1 MPRDDLHLKESW
13 MRLEPKPTSSRRLRG
28 LAAKAVNDGA
38 ARERHPDAVNR
49 RERAR
54 SPLPAVVSH
63 ARWRDRMVERQ
74 ISAEA
79 RMSEE
84 QAARATRGDGAR
96 RLRRLNTKPAAEKHD
111 PAPCPPG
118 PSDASQDEGYH
129 HPG

>member
-63 ARWRDRMVERQ
+63 ARWRDRMVETDFSR
-74 ISAEA
+74 SA
-79 RMSEE
+79 
-84 QAARATRGDGAR
+84 
-96 RLRRLNTKPAAEKHD
+96 HV
-111 PAPCPPG
+111 
-118 PSDASQDEGYH
+118 
-129 HPG
+129 